1 MAKRIPESE
10 LIINPDGSVYH
21 LNLKPEHLASNII
34 AVGDPER
41 VAKISRYFD
50 DIEFKISKREFVTHT
65 GWYRGTRITAIS
77 TGMGTD
83 NIEIFMTELDALV
96 NIDLKE
102 RVVKDKHTS
111 LNIVR
116 VGTSGSMRR
125 EIPEGSLLASEYG
138 IGLDTLMAFYKT
150 DYTELEVK
158 VAEKIQ
164 GSLGLGFRPY
174 CIRGSEKLMQTV
186 GKGLIIGNTVTCPG
200 FFGPQGREV
209 RVKPAL
215 PDLIEKLGN
224 LEIGGMRLTNF
235 EMETAG
241 YYAMG
246 RLLGHEVL
254 SLNAIIANR
263 ISKKFSK
270 DPYGLVDQLIR
281 HTLNEMA
288 GI

>member
-10 LIINPDGSVYH
+10 LIINPDGSIYH
-21 LNLKPEHLASNII
+21 LNLKPEHLASNVI

-116 VGTSGSMRR
+116 VGTSGSMRG

-150 DYTELEVK
+150 DYTELEEK

-174 CIRGSEKLMQTV
+174 CIRGSEKLMKTV

>member
-10 LIINPDGSVYH
+10 LIINPDGSIYH
-21 LNLKPEHLASNII
+21 LNLKPEHLASNVI
-34 AVGDPER
+34 AVGDPDR
-41 VAKISRYFD
+41 VPKISKYFD
-50 DIEFKISKREFVTHT
+50 EIEFKISKREFVTHT

-102 RVVKDKHTS
+102 RMVKDKHTS

-150 DYTELEVK
+150 DYTELEEK

-209 RVKPAL
+209 RLKPAM

-224 LEIGGMRLTNF
+224 LEIGGMILTNF

>member
-10 LIINPDGSVYH
+10 LIINPDGSIYH

-34 AVGDPER
+34 AVGDPDR

-50 DIEFKISKREFVTHT
+50 EIEFKISKREFVTHT

-102 RVVKDKHTS
+102 RVVTDKHKS

-150 DYTELEVK
+150 DYTEFEEN
-158 VAEKIQ
+158 VADKIQ
-164 GSLGLGFRPY
+164 DSLELGFRPY
-174 CIRGSEKLMQTV
+174 CIRGSEKLMKTV

-215 PDLIEKLGN
+215 PDLIEKLGK
-224 LEIGGMRLTNF
+224 LEIGGIRLTNF

>member
-1 MAKRIPESE
+1 MGKRIPESE
-10 LIINPDGSVYH
+10 LIINSDGSIYH

-41 VAKISRYFD
+41 VAKVSKYFD
-50 DIEFKISKREFVTHT
+50 EIEFKISKREFVTHT
-65 GWYRGTRITAIS
+65 GWYKGARITAIS

-96 NIDLKE
+96 NIDLKNRQLKE
-102 RVVKDKHTS
+102 NHTS

-116 VGTSGSMRR
+116 VGTSGSMQRAV
-125 EIPEGSLLASEYG
+125 PEGTLLASEYG
-138 IGLDTLMAFYKT
+138 IGLDTLMTFYKT
-150 DYTELEVK
+150 DYTDLEIK
-158 VAEKIQ
+158 VSREIQ
-164 GSLGLGFRPY
+164 KAIGIDFRPY
-174 CIRGSEKLMQTV
+174 CIKGSEKLMQTI
-186 GKGLIIGNTVTCPG
+186 GKGLVRGNTVTCPG

-209 RVKPAL
+209 RVKPAI
-215 PDLIEKLGN
+215 PDLIEKLGTIDVAGFQ
-224 LEIGGMRLTNF
+224 LANF

-263 ISKKFSK
+263 VTQQFTK
-270 DPYGLVDQLIR
+270 DPYGIVDQLIR

>member
-10 LIINPDGSVYH
+10 LIINPDGSIYH

-41 VAKISRYFD
+41 VPKISKYFD
-50 DIEFKISKREFVTHT
+50 EIEFKISKREFVTHT

-150 DYTELEVK
+150 DYTDLEEK

-164 GSLGLGFRPY
+164 DSLGLGFKPY
-174 CIRGSEKLMQTV
+174 CIKGSEKLLHIF
-186 GKGLIIGNTVTCPG
+186 GKGLIKGNTVTCPG

-209 RVKPAL
+209 RIKPAL

-224 LEIGGMRLTNF
+224 MKIDGMHLTNF

-263 ISKKFSK
+263 ATRQFSK
-270 DPYGLVDQLIR
+270 NPYDLVDQLIR